1 VLRNGRTLLPHL
13 VAYTTSDLD
22 AIRAARLR
30 GIRTV
35 KFADRETTYT
45 SDAEM
50 RQVEED
56 IKRDLAT
63 STRTR
68 SKQTRIVGSKG
79 W

>member
-1 VLRNGRTLLPHL
+1 M
-13 VAYTTSDLD
+13 AYTTADLT
-22 AIRAARLR
+22 AIQAARLR

-56 IKRDLAT
+56 IKRDIAT

-68 SKQTRIVGSKG
+68 SKQTRIVASKG

>member
-1 VLRNGRTLLPHL
+1 M
-13 VAYTTSDLD
+13 AYTEADL
-22 AIRAARLR
+22 AVIRAARLR

-35 KFADRETTYT
+35 QFADRSTTYT

-68 SKQTRIVGSKG
+68 SKQTRIVASKG
-79 W
+79 F